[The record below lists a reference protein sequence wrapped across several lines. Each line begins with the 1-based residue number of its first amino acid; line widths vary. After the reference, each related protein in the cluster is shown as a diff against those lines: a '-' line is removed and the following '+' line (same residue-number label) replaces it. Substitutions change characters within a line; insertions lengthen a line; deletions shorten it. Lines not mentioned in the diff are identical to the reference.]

1 MFFSSRQQATATLF
15 YALLFAGAAIA
26 QTTERVSVDSSGAQA
41 NSYSYNPSISSNG
54 NFVAF
59 DSMASNLVGADG
71 NSVTDVFV
79 HDSNSGITE
88 RVSLNSSGA
97 QANGHS
103 YDPSISANGR
113 YVAFHSGATDLVSA
127 DSNPWKDVF
136 VHDRL
141 TGITTRI
148 SVDSAGG
155 QGNGDSVNAAIS
167 ADGRFVAFESVA
179 NNLVAADAN
188 GAWDIFVHDLTT
200 GTTERVSIGTSGEAN
215 GNCLSLTISADG
227 RHVAFSTDAN
237 NLVAGDLNGRGDIF
251 LRDRTTATTELISVD
266 SFAAQGD
273 NHSAYPSISA
283 DGNAVAFDSWASN
296 LVSGDT
302 NGGSDIF
309 VRDRLTGSTERV
321 SMSSMGV
328 EADSGSEAPS
338 ISADGMHVSFLSY
351 ASNLIPGDTNSYADV
366 FVHDRATS
374 ITQRVSVSSLGAQS
388 NGFAYFSAISADGSQ
403 VAFYS
408 NAQSLVPGDTNLT
421 YDIFVH
427 QRWNGM
433 GENSIYLDGPLFS
446 PVGAP
451 LQLDWYSAPASS
463 NFWLVYSLNQNGLLA
478 FGHQFDVG
486 APYTMLATGVNSAA
500 GSSSF
505 ISAPVPAAAAG
516 LTINFEVAASGGGGV
531 LYDSNVWPVI
541 IL

>member
-215 GNCLSLTISADG
+215 GNCLSPTISADG

-433 GENSIYLDGPLFS
+433 GKNSIYLDGPLFS